1 MKTLPLELPL
11 VKHPEARMELYP
23 HQALMLDEWDNH
35 DAFLLVT
42 KTGSGKTAA
51 AALPLIK
58 RLESAVFVYPT
69 NELVQD
75 QARSIARLLEREA
88 IPFCFLTS
96 STRAAEYAKAKVV
109 TIGIDTN
116 VLEEWRKVR
125 KLADKGSALKYL
137 LTTDKPKLI
146 FTNPDILF
154 LIFTLRYRGSAE
166 VLGHLQAYQTLVVD
180 EFHLY
185 TGVELAHAFF
195 MIHLARNL
203 GIFKRVIL
211 LSATPAPEVRDYVD
225 ALLQP
230 YEIDAGLQ
238 CCHPVVGSRRAV
250 ESVEVTPML
259 AGRDIVSSTRDLV
272 LLLRDEIES
281 LYSRDASDRY
291 IPAVIIVNS
300 VVNAI
305 RLEDELVQAG
315 FPREAIVP
323 IRGLTARGIRHVARK
338 MLAIGTSAIE
348 VGVDFD
354 CDYLVFEAGDAAS
367 FMQRFG
373 RAGRHR
379 RGKAYILC
387 ESRVKEAIQSL
398 STEVSRAA
406 FEERVYSWYPVA
418 EARAWFIRTFGGVFT
433 VAAQARSLLKRV
445 SGDGET
451 APEIASR
458 VEKWL
463 EQTLDGYAAR
473 LQLTRVLNK
482 VRSRYKAAE
491 RLPSNYKWISAYERL
506 MSFRTSLPSETILDW
521 AEKERRRPY
530 EYNVD
535 IKTLLSR
542 GVQLKYNE
550 KIGKLTVKGYGKYHR
565 LSVNLSVADE
575 DCGVYKSTED
585 YPNLMLMQDNHLSS
599 ISHVMTMKPHLFVAV
614 PKECESEI
622 DWRIGVF
629 PCGRYLIAFDGD
641 ALLLM
646 EIFNKLQNMG

>member
-11 VKHPEARMELYP
+11 VKHPQARMALYS
-23 HQALMLDEWDNH
+23 HQALMFDEWDNH
-35 DAFLLVT
+35 DAFLLAT

-69 NELVQD
+69 NELVRD
-75 QARSIARLLEREA
+75 QARSVAELLERET
-88 IPFCFLTS
+88 IPFCLLTP
-96 STRAAEYAKAKVV
+96 STKAAEYANAKVV
-109 TIGIDTN
+109 TIQIDADA
-116 VLEEWRKVR
+116 LEEWRKAR
-125 KLADKGSALKYL
+125 KLPDKGSALKYL
-137 LTTDKPKLI
+137 LTADKPKLI

-154 LIFTLRYRGSAE
+154 LIFALRYRGSAE

-203 GIFKRVIL
+203 GIFKRVTL
-211 LSATPAPEVRDYVD
+211 LSATPPSEVRDYVD

-230 YEIDAGLQ
+230 YEIDAGSQ

-259 AGRDIVSSTRDLV
+259 AGHDIVSSARDVV
-272 LLLRDEIES
+272 LSLRDEIES
-281 LYSRDASDRY
+281 LYLRDASDRY

-305 RLEDELVQAG
+305 CLEDELVQAG
-315 FPREAIVP
+315 FPRETIVP
-323 IRGLTARGIRHVARK
+323 IRGLTAKGIRDIARK
-338 MLAIGTSAIE
+338 MIAIGTSAIE
-348 VGVDFD
+348 VGIDFD
-354 CDYLVFEAGDAAS
+354 CDYLIFEAGDAAS

-379 RGKAYILC
+379 PGKAYILC

-398 STEVSRAA
+398 PAEISRPA
-406 FEERVYSWYPVA
+406 FEERVYSWYPLA
-418 EARAWFIRTFGGVFT
+418 EARVWFIRTFSGVFT
-433 VAAQARSLLKRV
+433 VTAQARNLLRRV
-445 SGDGET
+445 SEDEE
-451 APEIASR
+451 ASPEIVSR
-458 VEKWL
+458 VERWL
-463 EQTLDGYAAR
+463 EETLDSYADR
-473 LQLTRVLNK
+473 LQLRAELNK
-482 VRSRYKAAE
+482 VKLRYKAAE
-491 RLPSNYKWISAYERL
+491 RRPSNYRWIDAYERL
-506 MSFRTSLPSETILDW
+506 MSFRTSLPSETVLDW
-521 AEKERRRPY
+521 AERERGRPY
-530 EYNVD
+530 EYDAD

-585 YPNLMLMQDNHLSS
+585 SPNLMLMQDNHLSS
-599 ISHVMTMKPHLFVAV
+599 VSHVMTMRPHLFVAV

-646 EIFNKLQNMG
+646 EIFNKLRNTR